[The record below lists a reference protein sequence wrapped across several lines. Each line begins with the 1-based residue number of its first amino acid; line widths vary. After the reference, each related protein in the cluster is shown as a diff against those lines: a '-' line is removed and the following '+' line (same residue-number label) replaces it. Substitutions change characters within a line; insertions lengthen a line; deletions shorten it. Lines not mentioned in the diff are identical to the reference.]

1 MNVLTSYGGRRRRAP
16 EPLYIGLGI
25 VAAIVMFLVV
35 LQCTRGLPEPEVN
48 LTFPETTTLGEAR
61 LPALP
66 QEGQA
71 IVSVVGLGTVGQS
84 GPVQSRP
91 IASVTKIMTAYVLL
105 RDHPLNPGES
115 GPTIEVTEFDA
126 DRFWEMVAQD
136 QSVQPVNEGVVLTQ
150 LQLLQG
156 MLIPS
161 ANNYAEIA
169 ARWDSGTVPAF
180 VEKMNRTAQEL
191 GMTNTRYVDV
201 SGYESGSRSTAA
213 DVLIIARAAMAN
225 PVFAQIVGTKSIR
238 LPTAGT
244 VNNVNELLGIDGV
257 VGIKTGTTEDAGG
270 NLAFAAKREAS
281 GVQIEVVGVV
291 LGQKDRPAA
300 FTATRT
306 ILNSINSGLQVTR
319 AIPAGQPV
327 GQADP
332 AWGDEVDIIVNEDVM
347 MLIWPGM
354 TMTTTVEIENVP
366 AEGKAGDQVGWLNV
380 KIGDQEA
387 RVPLTL
393 ARDLDG
399 AGIAWKLTR
408 F

>member
-1 MNVLTSYGGRRRRAP
+1 VLTSYGRRRLSATP
-16 EPLYIGLGI
+16 EPLYVGFGV
-25 VAAIVMFLVV
+25 VAAIALFLVV
-35 LQCTRGLPEPEVN
+35 LQSLRGLPDPDVK

-66 QEGQA
+66 QDGQA
-71 IVSVVGLGTVGQS
+71 IVSVTGLGTLGQS
-84 GPVQSRP
+84 GPVQARP

-105 RDHPLNPGES
+105 RDHPLNVGDS
-115 GPTIEVTEFDA
+115 GPTVTVTAADA

-136 QSVQPVNEGVVLTQ
+136 QSVQPVNAGVVLTE

-169 ARWDSGTVPAF
+169 AKWDSGSVAAF

-191 GMTNTRYVDV
+191 GMANTRFVDV
-201 SGYESGSRSTAA
+201 SGYLSGSVSTAA
-213 DVLIIARAAMAN
+213 DLLLLAREAMAN
-225 PVFAQIVGTKSIR
+225 PVFAQTVNTKSIR

-244 VNNVNELLGIDGV
+244 VSNVNELLGIDGII
-257 VGIKTGTTEDAGG
+257 GIKTGFTEDAGG
-270 NLAFAAKREAS
+270 NLAFAAKREAAGS
-281 GVQIEVVGVV
+281 IIEIVGVV

-306 ILNSINSGLQVTR
+306 ILNSLTSGLQVVR

-327 GQADP
+327 GQAEP
-332 AWGDEVDIIVNEDVM
+332 SWGNEVDIIVPEDVT

-354 TMTTTVEIENVP
+354 TMETTVEITGVP
-366 AEGKAGDQVGWLNV
+366 TDGKEGDQVGWLNV
-380 KIGDQEA
+380 KVGEQEA
-387 RVPLTL
+387 RVPLVL
-393 ARDLDG
+393 ARDIDG

>member
-1 MNVLTSYGGRRRRAP
+1 
-16 EPLYIGLGI
+16 
-25 VAAIVMFLVV
+25 
-35 LQCTRGLPEPEVN
+35 
-48 LTFPETTTLGEAR
+48 
-61 LPALP
+61 
-66 QEGQA
+66 
-71 IVSVVGLGTVGQS
+71 
-84 GPVQSRP
+84 
-91 IASVTKIMTAYVLL
+91 MTAYVLL

-126 DRFWEMVAQD
+126 DRFWEMVGQD

-169 ARWDSGTVPAF
+169 ARWDSGSVPAF

-270 NLAFAAKREAS
+270 NLAFAAKREAA

-393 ARDLDG
+393 ARDHRWRRHRLEADPVLG
-399 AGIAWKLTR
+399 APRARSPTSGINSGLSPALRITE
-408 F
+408 FGYAPCV